1 MSSSGP
7 FSEKVSLR
15 LHQETADLDESCK
28 LLRARWIEKEGLIMF
43 LNVSSSS

>member
-1 MSSSGP
+1 MP
-7 FSEKVSLR
+7 KKVDFR
-15 LHQETADLDESCK
+15 LHQKAADFDESCK

>member
-7 FSEKVSLR
+7 FPEKVSLR
-15 LHQETADLDESCK
+15 LHQKTVDLDESCN